1 MGFFDFMRKKQTDNK
16 FNQSFY
22 WGGNG
27 YTNNDDT
34 NANKYIEEGYNIN
47 GDVFSIV
54 NQISNK
60 LISIPYSVKKIE
72 SKQAKT
78 KHNKLLKAVNYNPSV
93 SQKVRLN
100 ALELKSYV
108 EGEMNL
114 PFETPN
120 PTQNWDE
127 FFKLSEDFLNLTG
140 NIYWYKLMPEEGAD
154 AGSPIQVYC
163 LPSHLIEIVLRNDA
177 NMLSVDSPIDYYIM
191 EDRNTFIKFKKDEV
205 VHISINNPNYGT
217 NGEHLYGQSP
227 LRAVWRNIE
236 ASNKGLDLNL
246 NTLKNGGVFGFIHS
260 KGTALTG
267 DQAQELK
274 ERLKEMNKSPEDL
287 SRIAGISAEIGFT
300 RLSLSADELKP
311 FEYLKYNQKQI
322 CNALGWSD
330 TLLNN
335 DDGGKYD
342 KQVTELKRV
351 LINTVL
357 PHVKMI
363 ENAFNQNI
371 LQTIKGYED
380 SCLYFNYKELPE
392 MQIDIET
399 MSKWIVSLKDV
410 GMLTGNEGRNFIG
423 LEPSED
429 PNMDMFTVKDD
440 IMSLEDAL
448 LPKDELTL

>member
-1 MGFFDFMRKKQTDNK
+1 M
-16 FNQSFY
+16 
-22 WGGNG
+22 
-27 YTNNDDT
+27 
-34 NANKYIEEGYNIN
+34 
-47 GDVFSIV
+47 
-54 NQISNK
+54 
-60 LISIPYSVKKIE
+60 
-72 SKQAKT
+72 
-78 KHNKLLKAVNYNPSV
+78 
-93 SQKVRLN
+93 
-100 ALELKSYV
+100 
-108 EGEMNL
+108 
-114 PFETPN
+114 
-120 PTQNWDE
+120 
-127 FFKLSEDFLNLTG
+127 
-140 NIYWYKLMPEEGAD
+140 
-154 AGSPIQVYC
+154 
-163 LPSHLIEIVLRNDA
+163 
-177 NMLSVDSPIDYYIM
+177 
-191 EDRNTFIKFKKDEV
+191 
-205 VHISINNPNYGT
+205 
-217 NGEHLYGQSP
+217 
-227 LRAVWRNIE
+227 
-236 ASNKGLDLNL
+236 
-246 NTLKNGGVFGFIHS
+246 
-260 KGTALTG
+260 
-267 DQAQELK
+267 
-274 ERLKEMNKSPEDL
+274 
-287 SRIAGISAEIGFT
+287 
-300 RLSLSADELKP
+300 SLSADELKP

-363 ENAFNQNI
+363 EDAFNLNI

-380 SCLYFNYKELPE
+380 SCLYFDYKELPE